1 MIAYLDLI
9 VHSLYGIVSSFITY
23 QYKAC
28 LNDSPEPGEVESGWG
43 WSPKPGGRWKTTMS
57 DNNAA
62 ADKSRQTTDAMTT
75 IVRADRAYHDPAQF
89 HLHEFSGDQR

>member
-1 MIAYLDLI
+1 
-9 VHSLYGIVSSFITY
+9 
-23 QYKAC
+23 
-28 LNDSPEPGEVESGWG
+28 
-43 WSPKPGGRWKTTMS
+43 MS